1 MRIFAIAFCFSI
13 VLMTV
18 LTSGW
23 VEATDWAVGTT
34 LDSPDG
40 TPGDGICVGLSQ
52 PCSLRG
58 AIEESNALGG
68 SHTIIL
74 PAGAYYL
81 THTVGTTVAELTVT
95 ADVEVSGAAISTTAI
110 DGGSATRIFSVSSG
124 ARLRL
129 ESMTV
134 RNGVSEFNA
143 GGCVSNDGTL
153 EMESVTISSCISP
166 SGNGGGA
173 IRNNGTFTGTWVTI
187 LGNYAV
193 SAAGTGAGGGL
204 SNTSTGI
211 ASLFDSE
218 FIYNTASSTGGGIF
232 NTGALTLENVTVRD
246 GEATNFDGG
255 GIYNG
260 GIANLTRVT
269 VSGNLAGTDGGG
281 VSNRNSGELTMV
293 NATVS
298 GNSAGTTG
306 GGIYVSGTDSSVSL
320 NHVTIAGNSDSGA
333 AAAIGQTSG
342 ASLVELVNTVITSGG
357 ATNCSFV
364 FPFNSLG
371 HNLEDLDTCGLYS
384 TGDQVNT
391 TPFLGPLQD
400 NGGWTHTMALLAGS
414 PGIDEGDG
422 TLGIVTDQREWIRPA
437 DGDGDGDAEVDI
449 GAYELEE
456 VLFADG
462 FETGSTDAWSDVVP

>member
-1 MRIFAIAFCFSI
+1 MAVFRFAI
-13 VLMTV
+13 VLMAV
-18 LTSGW
+18 LSSAR
-23 VEATDWAVGTT
+23 VDATDWAVATT
-34 LDSPDG
+34 LDLPDG
-40 TPGDGICVGLSQ
+40 TPGDGICVSVPQ

-58 AIEESNALGG
+58 AIEESNAQGG
-68 SHTIIL
+68 SHTISL

-81 THTVGTTVAELTVT
+81 THTVGTAVAEFTVT

-124 ARLRL
+124 ARLQL

-143 GGCVSNDGTL
+143 GGCVYNDGTL

-173 IRNNGTFTGTWVTI
+173 IRNNGTFTGTRVTI

-204 SNTSTGI
+204 SNVSTGI

-232 NTGALTLENVTVRD
+232 NTGELTLENVTVRD
-246 GEATNFDGG
+246 GEATNLDGG

-260 GIANLTRVT
+260 GIANLNRVT
-269 VSGNLAGTDGGG
+269 VSGNSAGTGGG
-281 VSNRNSGELTMV
+281 GLSNRNSGELTMV

-298 GNSAGTTG
+298 DNSAGTTG
-306 GGIYVSGTDSSVSL
+306 GGIYVSGTSASVSL
-320 NHVTIAGNSDSGA
+320 NHVTIAGNTDSGV

-357 ATNCSFV
+357 VTNCSFV
-364 FPFNSLG
+364 FPFTSQG

-422 TLGIVTDQREWIRPA
+422 TLGIVTDQREWTRPA

-449 GAYELEE
+449 GAYEHEE
-456 VLFADG
+456 VLFVDG